1 MKKKEKKK
9 PTNGAND
16 MSDII
21 SAQLHRHNPL

>member
-16 MSDII
+16 MSDIV
-21 SAQLHRHNPL
+21 SARLHCHDPP